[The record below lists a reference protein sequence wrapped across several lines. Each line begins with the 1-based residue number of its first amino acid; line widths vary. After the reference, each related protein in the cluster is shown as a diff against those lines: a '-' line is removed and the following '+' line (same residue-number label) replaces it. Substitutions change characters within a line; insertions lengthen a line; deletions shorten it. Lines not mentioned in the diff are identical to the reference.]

1 MIERERKLRR
11 AALTI
16 TLLVCALPAQSAQ
29 LIVEIEGARSDE
41 GMVRVALWDAEAT
54 FLGDNEP
61 LLGQAVPVEAG
72 QARLTLDDLPAGD
85 FALSVFHDADDNGK
99 LDTNLMGIPKEA
111 YGFSNNA
118 RGRFGPPSFEQCRFE
133 LDESGAVQRIEL
145 Q

>member
-1 MIERERKLRR
+1 MWRHQQRRNDMIERERKLRR

-61 LLGQAVPVEAG
+61 LLGQA
-72 QARLTLDDLPAGD
+72 
-85 FALSVFHDADDNGK
+85 
-99 LDTNLMGIPKEA
+99 
-111 YGFSNNA
+111 
-118 RGRFGPPSFEQCRFE
+118 
-133 LDESGAVQRIEL
+133 
-145 Q
+145 